1 MSAVVIP
8 PANPPRSHGW
18 SGYPLLWL
26 QVSFLRLVASAPA
39 KNDKLPED
47 IDVVHST
54 IPSRDSGREIKVSI
68 YRARGITPSGK
79 ILLNWHGSGAVMH
92 FFGEDKT
99 YCAWMAGQLKDD
111 GVTVYDLDYRK
122 APENPFPAGIEDVED
137 GILHFASLPTTTHIA
152 VGGFSAGAKFAV
164 SAAVSTKPVLESRQ
178 SKAKVNAVIAFYP
191 SIDVR
196 PGANR
201 KPPSS
206 TKRSGV
212 LFPLWVFGAFSR
224 AFCVDPASAYDKR
237 ASPVLSEAS
246 EFPPHMLLICGDA
259 DAFHDD
265 CKNFVDKLNATT
277 PAHPDAKFLR
287 TFPAAAI
294 EPTGAVD
301 LFRLL
306 RPDENG
312 LASSAAAKL
321 AALSDFYSS
330 LFSARP
336 TPTLAMNS
344 PLLSNIRLR
353 LDAFTSAALN
363 APFSL
368 MEVYRALRSAN
379 RHSSAGPDGIT
390 YRVYLA
396 TFAAAGPLLIALAN
410 FLGNGH
416 PHVWPV
422 AARTILLPKAGDLSD
437 IANYRPISI
446 TDAHVRII
454 SRLVSGRLMLAGDKL
469 LPWTQA
475 AFLPGR
481 RSSLVAGV
489 LHGLTDLLSLP
500 PSSLTPPAFFVISL
514 DQRKA
519 YDRVLRAWLFAVLQ
533 TANIPP
539 MLLGVLTA
547 VYSQPTTR
555 ISALGA
561 LGPIID
567 LLCGVLQGDPA
578 SCFLYNLSLQPLFD
592 LLLAFNIG
600 VHIPHLGLLSA
611 LAFADDCLLF
621 IEASPKGLSQL
632 TTLFSCLGSYSAAA
646 GAALNLGKSSFW
658 LLGTP
663 TDSNLDA
670 ADRIAAA
677 LSAYGLTPAGSSG
690 PSSHL
695 GHPLPPAD
703 VSSPHAHTLLFSR
716 LASIK
721 VRATC
726 FRTMGVDVLS
736 RVANSNKYLGA
747 RLWHTVAIGPLP
759 ANFSALFHDSLHSY
773 LQAALVVVTF
783 LFPSRLYGLLDP
795 ILA

>member
-306 RPDENG
+306 RPDEP
-312 LASSAAAKL
+312 LARSVGRSQL
-321 AALSDFYSS
+321 M
-330 LFSARP
+330 ARHD
-336 TPTLAMNS
+336 L
-344 PLLSNIRLR
+344 
-353 LDAFTSAALN
+353 
-363 APFSL
+363 
-368 MEVYRALRSAN
+368 E
-379 RHSSAGPDGIT
+379 
-390 YRVYLA
+390 
-396 TFAAAGPLLIALAN
+396 
-410 FLGNGH
+410 
-416 PHVWPV
+416 
-422 AARTILLPKAGDLSD
+422 AARRELDELDVRAPSASAHLQSLLLRWQSALKA
-437 IANYRPISI
+437 
-446 TDAHVRII
+446 
-454 SRLVSGRLMLAGDKL
+454 
-469 LPWTQA
+469 TQA
-475 AFLPGR
+475 AENLRP
-481 RSSLVAGV
+481 AG
-489 LHGLTDLLSLP
+489 
-500 PSSLTPPAFFVISL
+500 
-514 DQRKA
+514 
-519 YDRVLRAWLFAVLQ
+519 
-533 TANIPP
+533 N
-539 MLLGVLTA
+539 
-547 VYSQPTTR
+547 TT
-555 ISALGA
+555 
-561 LGPIID
+561 
-567 LLCGVLQGDPA
+567 
-578 SCFLYNLSLQPLFD
+578 
-592 LLLAFNIG
+592 
-600 VHIPHLGLLSA
+600 
-611 LAFADDCLLF
+611 
-621 IEASPKGLSQL
+621 
-632 TTLFSCLGSYSAAA
+632 
-646 GAALNLGKSSFW
+646 
-658 LLGTP
+658 
-663 TDSNLDA
+663 
-670 ADRIAAA
+670 AAA
-677 LSAYGLTPAGSSG
+677 LRAGSWITALL
-690 PSSHL
+690 PP
-695 GHPLPPAD
+695 PLPNLQR
-703 VSSPHAHTLLFSR
+703 SPTSTRHS
-716 LASIK
+716 
-721 VRATC
+721 
-726 FRTMGVDVLS
+726 FR
-736 RVANSNKYLGA
+736 
-747 RLWHTVAIGPLP
+747 
-759 ANFSALFHDSLHSY
+759 
-773 LQAALVVVTF
+773 
-783 LFPSRLYGLLDP
+783 LDP
-795 ILA
+795 HRPSP